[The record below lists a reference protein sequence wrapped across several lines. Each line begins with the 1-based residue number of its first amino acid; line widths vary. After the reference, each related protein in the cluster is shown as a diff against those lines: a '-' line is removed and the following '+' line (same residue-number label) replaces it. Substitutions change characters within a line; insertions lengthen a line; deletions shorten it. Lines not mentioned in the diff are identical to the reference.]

1 MKSYQTIK
9 KSLLKDKEIK
19 KVYDDLEPE
28 FRLSQMII
36 AKRIEKGMSQA
47 DLAKKIG
54 TKQPAVARLES
65 GTYNPSVTLLKKT
78 AKALGSSLHISFK

>member
-78 AKALGSSLHISFK
+78 AKALDSSLRIYFE

>member
-1 MKSYQTIK
+1 MKSYQTLK

-36 AKRIEKGMSQA
+36 AKRIEKGMSQTA
-47 DLAKKIG
+47 LAKKIG
-54 TKQPAVARLES
+54 TKQSAIARLES

-78 AKALGSSLHISFK
+78 ARALGSSLHISFK

>member
-1 MKSYQTIK
+1 MKSYQTLK

-78 AKALGSSLHISFK
+78 AKALDSSLRIYFE

>member
-36 AKRIEKGMSQA
+36 AKRIEKGMSQTA
-47 DLAKKIG
+47 LAKKIG

-78 AKALGSSLHISFK
+78 AKALDSSLRIYFE

>member
-1 MKSYQTIK
+1 MKSYQTLK

>member
-1 MKSYQTIK
+1 MKSYQTLK

-78 AKALGSSLHISFK
+78 ARALGSSLYISFE